1 MTVETTKADCY
12 SAGERRWMEYGQQ
25 LRARWLD
32 PLLRLLDRWRVTPD
46 HITIAS
52 LGFGI
57 LFVPLWYLQ
66 YPWIA
71 WSALMLHVILDGVDG
86 PLARFQKVDSQRG
99 SFTDSFCDQVIV
111 SVVTMAMMNDSTRIV
126 DVWGGSLFI
135 LLYVGVLAM
144 SMVRNALHVP
154 YSWLVRPRFFLYAA
168 IAVELLGCTH
178 AVSWTIWISN
188 FLLAIKTVSGFF
200 KLRERLPK

>member
-1 MTVETTKADCY
+1 
-12 SAGERRWMEYGQQ
+12 
-25 LRARWLD
+25 
-32 PLLRLLDRWRVTPD
+32 
-46 HITIAS
+46 
-52 LGFGI
+52 
-57 LFVPLWYLQ
+57 
-66 YPWIA
+66 
-71 WSALMLHVILDGVDG
+71 MLHVILDGVDG

-144 SMVRNALHVP
+144 SMVRNALQVP
-154 YSWLVRPRFFLYAA
+154 YSWLVRPRFFLFAA
-168 IAVELLGCTH
+168 IAAELLGCTH
-178 AVSWTIWISN
+178 AVAWTIWISN